1 MISAPLTFHTLTRR
15 QGGVAL
21 VAIAFGMLRGS
32 WDVDAH
38 GSQRGLSGRYTTRE
52 VEALMEEVGF
62 PPAVAAAFQLA
73 GLTGG
78 DVLELDEQDM
88 TQDLGLSRLQ
98 VRPRREQGSGQ
109 MLRET

>member
-1 MISAPLTFHTLTRR
+1 MKITLNKPHPR
-15 QGGVAL
+15 
-21 VAIAFGMLRGS
+21 
-32 WDVDAH
+32 
-38 GSQRGLSGRYTTRE
+38 RYTTRE

-62 PPAVAAAFQLA
+62 PAATAAAFQAA

-98 VRPRREQGSGQ
+98 VGGESRAVGLGHRASD
-109 MLRET
+109 